1 MIAFMYL
8 NPPLPP
14 PKKPRGK
21 PSFPKGFPR
30 SLPQFIYKP
39 PSHGFDLPDMRGAG
53 IGGGSK

>member
-1 MIAFMYL
+1 MYL